1 MIQEAYISIGSNIGD
16 RRAYIERAVTAV
28 SQLAE
33 GEVRLS
39 SVMETE
45 PWGYEGGGAYLNM
58 CMAFPTS
65 LPPLS
70 LLRQLLHI
78 QNRIDPAPHR
88 NSDGTYADRRIDI
101 DFIALGDTVVRSP
114 ELILP
119 HPRMH
124 LRDFVLSP
132 LAEIAPAWVHPLLH
146 LTPAGMMAAFSEEN
160 AIFAETNK
168 LHPL

>member
-1 MIQEAYISIGSNIGD
+1 MIREAYISIGSNIGD

-28 SQLAE
+28 SMLAE

-39 SVMETE
+39 SVIETA
-45 PWGYEGGGAYLNM
+45 PWGYESAGAYLNM

-65 LPPLS
+65 LLPLP
-70 LLRQLLHI
+70 LLRRLLLI
-78 QNRIDPAPHR
+78 QNEIDPAAHR
-88 NSDGTYADRRIDI
+88 KPDGTYADRRMDI
-101 DFIALGDTVVRSP
+101 DLIALGDTVVGSP
-114 ELILP
+114 ELTLP

-124 LRDFVLSP
+124 LRDFVLRP

-168 LHPL
+168 LHSR

>member
-1 MIQEAYISIGSNIGD
+1 MIRKAYISIGSNIGD

-33 GEVRLS
+33 GEVSLS
-39 SVMETE
+39 SVIETA
-45 PWGYEGGGAYLNM
+45 PWGYESKGAYLNM
-58 CMAFPTS
+58 CMAFPVS

-70 LLRQLLHI
+70 LLRRLLDI
-78 QNRIDPAPHR
+78 QNDIDPAPHR
-88 NSDGTYADRRIDI
+88 NPDGTYTDRRIDI
-101 DFIALGDTVVRSP
+101 DLIALGDTVVRST
-114 ELILP
+114 ELTLP

-124 LRDFVLSP
+124 LRYFVLRP
-132 LAEIAPAWVHPLLH
+132 LAEIAPEWIHPILH

-160 AIFAETNK
+160 AIFAEINK